1 MPYSSQLLGHIAVM
15 SYQYC
20 QLDIKGEPSSLL
32 DIEVYTNDGEPHNI
46 EDIAYVIVPQE
57 EERKDQIDIYP
68 KRQDDLRPLIRALY
82 TKHPLVKYTLPEMKE
97 DQDEANATG
106 LPPRHYITMTM
117 PEMTKERKDATEEIV
132 KALHEQCKARIEKA
146 YIKQEA
152 LTTKQY
158 KDQPPSELKQ
168 QLDLAKQIRD
178 EHLDMA
184 QQLTDQVNADIDAAY
199 QRYLAKQ
206 AEQDAPQTKPEAT
219 KLDTGQYLT
228 F

>member
-1 MPYSSQLLGHIAVM
+1 MSYNAQLLGHIAVM

-32 DIEVYTNDGEPHNI
+32 DIEVTLSDGELHNI
-46 EDIAYVIVPQE
+46 EDIAYVIIPQE
-57 EERKDQIDIYP
+57 PERTDQIDIYP
-68 KRQDDLRPLIRALY
+68 KQQDSLRPLLRALY
-82 TKHPLVKYTLPEMKE
+82 EKHPLVQYSLPEMHE
-97 DQDEANATG
+97 DPDEAQATG

-117 PEMTKERKDATEEIV
+117 PAMTKERRDATNDIV
-132 KALHEQCKARIEKA
+132 DALHQQCKLRIDKVFA
-146 YIKQEA
+146 KQEA

-158 KDQPPSELKQ
+158 KDQDPSTMKQ
-168 QLDLAKQIRD
+168 QLELAKQIRD

-184 QQLTDQVNADIDAAY
+184 QQLTDQTHADIEAAY

-206 AEQDAPQTKPEAT
+206 EAAAAENTKPA
-219 KLDTGQYLT
+219 KDDTGQYLT